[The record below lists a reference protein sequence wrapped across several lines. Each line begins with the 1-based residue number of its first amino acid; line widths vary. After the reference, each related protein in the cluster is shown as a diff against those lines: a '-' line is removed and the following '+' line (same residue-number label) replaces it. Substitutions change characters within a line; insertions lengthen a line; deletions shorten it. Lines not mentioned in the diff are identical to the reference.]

1 MSKHIIASS
10 DGHSLHFNT
19 TEEYLAYEKDEMEL
33 FWKHHNILKEK
44 YGIYASNQGK
54 YVESV
59 DDLNDWDSKV
69 NL

>member
-1 MSKHIIASS
+1 MSKHIISSS
-10 DGHSLHFNT
+10 DGHSLHFKT
-19 TEEYLAYEKDEMEL
+19 HEEYVAYKKDALEL

-44 YGIYASNQGK
+44 YGIWASNQNK

-59 DDLNDWDSKV
+59 DDLNDLDSRV